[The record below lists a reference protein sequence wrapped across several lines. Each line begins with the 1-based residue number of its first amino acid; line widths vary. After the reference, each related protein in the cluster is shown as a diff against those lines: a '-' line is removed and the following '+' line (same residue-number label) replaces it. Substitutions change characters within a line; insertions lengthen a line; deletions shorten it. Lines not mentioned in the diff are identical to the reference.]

1 MHFIVTGYKGFETV
15 LFHEVRR
22 LLENVDCKVTK
33 QYGGVA
39 LEGELDAAYTI
50 ILNSRLANRVFHP
63 LKSFKVDSED
73 TLYDAVKSIKWDE
86 HMDAAG
92 TLAVSSS
99 LSRSVMTHTQ
109 YAALKV
115 KDAIVDYF
123 KEKEGIRPSVDK
135 NHPDLRLHLNI
146 RKQTGEL
153 SLDLSGNSLHMR
165 GYRLEHTGA
174 PLKEHLA
181 ASLLAQTQWMNQDYD
196 GLIDPMCGSGTFVI
210 EAAMMKANIPPALTR
225 DYFGFLGWKQHQ
237 AEVWESVKEAAEDLI
252 DVSKI
257 PNMIGYDKEP
267 KAISVSRQNA
277 ERAGL
282 GDFLDFKIKSLYQL
296 EGNTKNNLIICN
308 PPYDERLQAE
318 EGIGNLYSQMGK
330 IFSGFTHSDC
340 FILSGNA
347 DLVHRLRLN
356 RISKKPLKNGP
367 LDCLFIELDIESN
380 EVEIVESPL
389 QSQPEPSVNAGI
401 YGKVSSDNTA
411 DIAGIYGKVSSD
423 NASDNTEKKPTTTS
437 TINTKVN
444 PIKQNQQELVQP
456 LINRINKNL
465 KHLKRWAKRN
475 NISCYRIYDAD
486 LPEFSFALDVY
497 QNALET
503 TESWYHMQE
512 YQAPK
517 NIPPEKAE
525 QRIQAAA
532 NAVREMFALS
542 DEQLVL
548 KVRKKQKGSEQY
560 EKQDSQAV
568 LHTVKENHADLLV
581 NLTDYLDTGLF
592 LDHRLTR
599 EWVYQQSNHK
609 KVLNLF
615 CYTGSVS
622 VYAALGGADKVLS
635 VDMSNTYLKWTK
647 ENLLLNDC
655 DNEEQ
660 YPILR
665 ADCMDLLEHP
675 LKFELKDK
683 FDLIFLDPPSFSNSK
698 KMADSMDIQ
707 RDHAQMIQY
716 AVHLLADGG
725 QLLFSTNRKGFKLNQ
740 DLEKL
745 YDVKDITAQTVSEDF
760 KRRPKFHQCWLISK
774 VVY

>member
-22 LLENVDCKVTK
+22 LLENVECKVTK
-33 QYGGVA
+33 QYGGIA
-39 LEGELDAAYTI
+39 LDGELDAAYTI
-50 ILNSRLANRVFHP
+50 ILNSRLANRVFYP

-73 TLYDAVKSIKWDE
+73 NLYDAVKSIAWEE
-86 HMDAAG
+86 HMDATG

-115 KDAIVDYF
+115 KDGIVDYF
-123 KEKEGIRPSVDK
+123 KEKEGVRPSVDK
-135 NHPDLRLHLNI
+135 NRPDIRLHLNI

-181 ASLLAQTQWMNQDYD
+181 ASLLAQTEWMKQDYEQ
-196 GLIDPMCGSGTFVI
+196 LIDPMCGSGTFVI
-210 EAAMMKANIPPALTR
+210 EAAMMKANIPPALIR
-225 DYFGFLGWKQHQ
+225 EHFGFSGWKQHDEALWTSIKKT
-237 AEVWESVKEAAEDLI
+237 AEELI

-257 PNMIGYDKEP
+257 PQMTGYDKEP
-267 KAISVSRQNA
+267 KAVSVSRQNA

-296 EGNTKNNLIICN
+296 EDDGKNNLIICN

-330 IFSGFTHSDC
+330 VFSAFSRSDC

-356 RISKKPLKNGP
+356 RLSKKALKNGP
-367 LDCLFIELDIESN
+367 LDCLFIELELESKKTEDGDEAVN
-380 EVEIVESPL
+380 PWAH
-389 QSQPEPSVNAGI
+389 QSALL
-401 YGKVSSDNTA
+401 
-411 DIAGIYGKVSSD
+411 
-423 NASDNTEKKPTTTS
+423 EKKQQDS
-437 TINTKVN
+437 DELTK
-444 PIKQNQQELVQP
+444 P

-465 KHLKRWAKRN
+465 KHLKKWAKRN
-475 NISCYRIYDAD
+475 KITCYRVYDAD
-486 LPEFSFALDVY
+486 LPEFSFALDRY
-497 QNALET
+497 QNADDASV
-503 TESWYHMQE
+503 SWFHMQE

-517 NIPPEKAE
+517 NIPQDKAE
-525 QRIQAAA
+525 HRIQAASK
-532 NAVREMFALS
+532 AVKQLFQLS

-548 KVRKKQKGSEQY
+548 KVRKKQKGIEQY

-568 LHTVKENHADLLV
+568 FHTVKENHADLLV

-599 EWVYQQSNHK
+599 EWVYQHSNHK
-609 KVLNLF
+609 SVLNLF
-615 CYTGSVS
+615 CYTGSIS

-675 LKFELKDK
+675 NKYEMTEK

-698 KMADSMDIQ
+698 KMDGNMDIQ
-707 RDHAQMIQY
+707 RDHHQMIQY
-716 AVHLLADGG
+716 AVHLLAEGG
-725 QLLFSTNRKGFKLNQ
+725 KLLFSTNRKGFKLLDTLSQ
-740 DLEKL
+740 IYE
-745 YDVKDITAQTVSEDF
+745 VKDITAQTVSEDF
-760 KRRPKFHQCWLISK
+760 KRRPKFHQCWLISR
-774 VVY
+774 

>member
-1 MHFIVTGYKGFETV
+1 MQFIVTGYKGFETV
-15 LFHEVRR
+15 LFHEVRS
-22 LLENVDCKVTK
+22 LLEDIDCKVTK

-39 LEGELDAAYTI
+39 IEGGLDAAYTI
-50 ILNSRLANRVFHP
+50 ILNSRLANRVFYP
-63 LKSFKVDSED
+63 LKNFKVDSEEA
-73 TLYDAVKSIKWDE
+73 LYDAVKSIAWEE
-86 HMDAAG
+86 HMESTG

-99 LSRSVMTHTQ
+99 LSRSVLTHTQ

-115 KDAIVDYF
+115 KDGIVDYF
-123 KEKEGIRPSVDK
+123 RDFDGNRPSVDK

-181 ASLLAQTQWMNQDYD
+181 ASLLAQTQWMKQDYD
-196 GLIDPMCGSGTFVI
+196 ALIDPMCGSGTFVI

-225 DYFGFLGWKQHQ
+225 EYFGFIGWKQHQ
-237 AEVWESVKEAAEDLI
+237 ADIWQSIIDKAEDLI

-257 PNMIGYDKEP
+257 PKMTGYDKEP

-282 GDFLDFKIKSLYQL
+282 GDFLDFKVQSLYQL
-296 EGNTKNNLIICN
+296 QSNSAKNLIICN

-318 EGIGNLYSQMGK
+318 EGIGNLYAQMGK
-330 IFSGFTHSDC
+330 VFSTFNNTDC

-356 RISKKPLKNGP
+356 RLSKKALKNGP
-367 LDCLFIELDIESN
+367 LDCLFLELELSNDKESTHDTEPTVNADIYKKGQDKSLTSN
-380 EVEIVESPL
+380 KSEPVEQEQL
-389 QSQPEPSVNAGI
+389 QS
-401 YGKVSSDNTA
+401 
-411 DIAGIYGKVSSD
+411 
-423 NASDNTEKKPTTTS
+423 
-437 TINTKVN
+437 
-444 PIKQNQQELVQP
+444 

-465 KHLKRWAKRN
+465 KHLRRWAKRSN
-475 NISCYRIYDAD
+475 VSCYRIYDAD
-486 LPEFSFALDVY
+486 IPEFSFALDVY
-497 QNALET
+497 QNALDSSQ
-503 TESWYHMQE
+503 SWYHMQE

-517 NIPPEKAE
+517 NIPQDKAE
-525 QRIQAAA
+525 QRIKAAA
-532 NAVREMFALS
+532 NVVREMFKLS
-542 DEQLVL
+542 DEQLIL
-548 KVRKKQKGSEQY
+548 KVRKKQKGTEQY
-560 EKQDSQAV
+560 EKQDGQALFHQV
-568 LHTVKENHADLLV
+568 RENHADLLI

-599 EWVYQQSNHK
+599 EWVYNNSNHK
-609 KVLNLF
+609 SVLNLF

-622 VYAALGGADKVLS
+622 VYAALGGASKVLS
-635 VDMSNTYLKWTK
+635 VDMSNTYLKWTT
-647 ENLLLNDC
+647 ENLKLNDC
-655 DNEEQ
+655 GDENQ

-675 LKFELKDK
+675 HKYQPVEKY
-683 FDLIFLDPPSFSNSK
+683 DLIFLDPPSFSNSK
-698 KMADSMDIQ
+698 KMNESMDIQ

-716 AVHLLADGG
+716 AVHLLKDDG
-725 QLLFSTNRKGFKLNQ
+725 QLLFSNNRKGFKLNK

-745 YDVKDITAQTVSEDF
+745 YDVVDMTAQTVSEDF
-760 KRRPKFHQCWLISK
+760 KRKPKFHQCWLISK
-774 VVY
+774 VTY

>member
-22 LLENVDCKVTK
+22 LLEHLDCKVTK
-33 QYGGVA
+33 QYGGIA
-39 LEGELDAAYTI
+39 LDGELDAAYTI
-50 ILNSRLANRVFHP
+50 LFNSRLANRVFYP
-63 LKSFKVDSED
+63 LKSFKADSEEA
-73 TLYDAVKSIKWDE
+73 LYEAVKSIQWDE
-86 HMDAAG
+86 HMDATG
-92 TLAVSSS
+92 TLAVSAS

-115 KDAIVDYF
+115 KDGIVDYF
-123 KEKEGIRPSVDK
+123 RDKEGIRPSVDK
-135 NHPDLRLHLNI
+135 KHPDIRLHLNI

-165 GYRLEHTGA
+165 GYRLEHSGA

-181 ASLLAQTQWMNQDYD
+181 ASLLAQTEWMKQDYD
-196 GLIDPMCGSGTFVI
+196 SLIDPMCGSGTFVI

-225 DYFGFLGWKQHQ
+225 DYFGFMGWKQHKS
-237 AEVWESVKEAAEDLI
+237 EIWEAVKEIAEDNI

-257 PNMIGYDKEP
+257 PKMTGYDKEP
-267 KAISVSRQNA
+267 KAVSISRQNA

-282 GDFLDFKIKSLYQL
+282 GDFLDFKVKSLYQL
-296 EGNTKNNLIICN
+296 NGDRLKNLIICN

-330 IFSGFTHSDC
+330 IFSSFGESDC

-356 RISKKPLKNGP
+356 RLSKKALKNGP
-367 LDCLFIELDIESN
+367 LDCLFLELDLGGSN
-380 EVEIVESPL
+380 SDTSDSINTAAETTHEIPTE
-389 QSQPEPSVNAGI
+389 QTKEPVTNAGI
-401 YGKVSSDNTA
+401 YGKKQSS
-411 DIAGIYGKVSSD
+411 S
-423 NASDNTEKKPTTTS
+423 
-437 TINTKVN
+437 
-444 PIKQNQQELVQP
+444 PIKQNQDELVQP

-475 NISCYRIYDAD
+475 NISCYRLYDAD

-497 QNALET
+497 QNALDPSF
-503 TESWYHMQE
+503 SWYHMQE

-525 QRIQAAA
+525 LRIQAAA
-532 NAVREMFALS
+532 NAVRRMFALS
-542 DEQLVL
+542 DEQLIL
-548 KVRKKQKGSEQY
+548 KVRKKQKGLEQY
-560 EKQDSQAV
+560 EKQDSQAI
-568 LHTVKENHADLLV
+568 LHTVKENHADLLI

-599 EWVYQQSNHK
+599 EWIYKHSNQK
-609 KVLNLF
+609 NVLNLF

-622 VYAALGGADKVLS
+622 VYAALGGANKVLS

-655 DNEEQ
+655 GNEEQ
-660 YPILR
+660 YPMLR
-665 ADCMDLLEHP
+665 ADCMDMLEHP
-675 LKFELKDK
+675 HKYELKEK

-698 KMADSMDIQ
+698 KMTDSMDIQ

-725 QLLFSTNRKGFKLNQ
+725 QLLFSTNRKGFKLNK

-745 YDVKDITAQTVSEDF
+745 YDIDDITAQTVSEDF

>member
-22 LLENVDCKVTK
+22 LLEHLECKVTK

-39 LEGELDAAYTI
+39 LDGDLEAAYTI
-50 ILNSRLANRVFHP
+50 ILHSRLANRVFYP
-63 LKSFKVDSED
+63 LKTFKVESEEA
-73 TLYDAVKSIKWDE
+73 LYDAVKSIDWTE
-86 HMDAAG
+86 HMNLDN
-92 TLAVSSS
+92 TFSVSSS
-99 LSRSVMTHTQ
+99 LSRAVLTHTQ

-115 KDAIVDYF
+115 KDGIVDYF
-123 KEKEGIRPSVDK
+123 KEKFDDRPSVDK
-135 NHPDLRLHLNI
+135 NRPDIRLHLNI
-146 RKQTGEL
+146 RKQSGEL

-181 ASLLAQTQWMNQDYD
+181 ASLLAQTQWMTHDYD
-196 GLIDPMCGSGTFVI
+196 QLIDPMCGSGTFVI
-210 EAAMMKANIPPALTR
+210 EAAMMKANIPPALMR
-225 DYFGFLGWKQHQ
+225 EHFGFIGWKQHD
-237 AEVWESVKEAAEDLI
+237 ADLWESLKKSAEEQI

-257 PNMIGYDKEP
+257 PQMTGYDKEP
-267 KAISVSRQNA
+267 KAVSVSRQNA

-296 EGNTKNNLIICN
+296 EDDAKNNLIICN

-330 IFSGFTHSDC
+330 VFSNFSNSDC

-356 RISKKPLKNGP
+356 RLSKKPLKNGP
-367 LDCLFIELDIESN
+367 LECLFIELELATKP
-380 EVEIVESPL
+380 EKEGEIANPWAH
-389 QSQPEPSVNAGI
+389 QSALI
-401 YGKVSSDNTA
+401 
-411 DIAGIYGKVSSD
+411 
-423 NASDNTEKKPTTTS
+423 EKK
-437 TINTKVN
+437 
-444 PIKQNQQELVQP
+444 QQDNNELTLP

-465 KHLKRWAKRN
+465 KHLKKWAKRN
-475 NISCYRIYDAD
+475 KISCYRSYDAD

-497 QNALET
+497 QNADDINV
-503 TESWYHMQE
+503 SWYHMQE

-517 NIPPEKAE
+517 NIPVDKAE
-525 QRIQAAA
+525 HRIQSAAKA
-532 NAVREMFALS
+532 IKQLFNLA
-542 DEQLVL
+542 DDQLVL
-548 KVRKKQKGSEQY
+548 KVRKKQKGIEQY
-560 EKQDSQAV
+560 EKQDSQSV

-599 EWVYQQSNHK
+599 EWVYENSNHK
-609 KVLNLF
+609 SVLNLF

-655 DNEEQ
+655 ENEEQ

-675 LKFELKDK
+675 HKYEQIEK

-698 KMADSMDIQ
+698 KMEGNMDIQ
-707 RDHAQMIQY
+707 RDHHQMIQY
-716 AVHLLADGG
+716 AVHLLAEGG
-725 QLLFSTNRKGFKLNQ
+725 QLLFSTNRKGFKIHETLSQ
-740 DLEKL
+740 I
-745 YDVKDITAQTVSEDF
+745 YVVKDITPQTVSEDF
-760 KRRPKFHQCWLISK
+760 KRRPKFHQCWLISR
-774 VVY
+774 

>member
-22 LLENVDCKVTK
+22 LLKHLTCRVTK
-33 QYGGVA
+33 QYGGIA
-39 LEGELDAAYTI
+39 LEGDLEAAYTI
-50 ILNSRLANRVFHP
+50 LLHSRLANRVFYP
-63 LKSFKVDSED
+63 LKSFKVDSEEA
-73 TLYDAVKSIKWDE
+73 LYEAVKSIQWDE
-86 HMDAAG
+86 HMNAAN
-92 TLAVSSS
+92 TLAVSAS
-99 LSRSVMTHTQ
+99 LSRSVLTHTQ

-123 KEKEGIRPSVDK
+123 KEQQGVRPSIDK
-135 NHPDLRLHLNI
+135 NHPDIRLHVNI

-165 GYRLEHTGA
+165 GYRLEHSGA

-181 ASLLAQTQWMNQDYD
+181 ASLLAQTPWMTQGYD

-237 AEVWESVKEAAEDLI
+237 ASLWSVLKETAEEHI
-252 DVSKI
+252 DVANI
-257 PNMIGYDKEP
+257 PQMTGYDKEP
-267 KAISVSRQNA
+267 KAVSISRQNA

-282 GDFLDFKIKSLYQL
+282 GDFLDFKVASLYQL
-296 EGNTKNNLIICN
+296 KADQRKHLIICN

-318 EGIGNLYSQMGK
+318 EGIGHLYAQMGK
-330 IFSGFTHSDC
+330 IFAGFQQSDC

-347 DLVHRLRLN
+347 DLLHRLRLN
-356 RISKKPLKNGP
+356 RLSKKALKNGS
-367 LDCLFIELDIESN
+367 LACFFIELDLKGRHRDAATEA
-380 EVEIVESPL
+380 
-389 QSQPEPSVNAGI
+389 SV
-401 YGKVSSDNTA
+401 KTEQH
-411 DIAGIYGKVSSD
+411 
-423 NASDNTEKKPTTTS
+423 EKKPS
-437 TINTKVN
+437 TDDEQDT
-444 PIKQNQQELVQP
+444 PVQP
-456 LINRINKNL
+456 LINRIQKNL
-465 KHLKRWAKRN
+465 KHLKRWAKRH
-475 NISCYRIYDAD
+475 NITCYRLYDAD

-497 QNALET
+497 QNALDPKV
-503 TESWYHMQE
+503 SWYHMQE

-517 NIPPEKAE
+517 KVPPEKA
-525 QRIQAAA
+525 QKRIEAAA
-532 NAVREMFALS
+532 HAVRRMFQLNN
-542 DEQLVL
+542 EQLIL
-548 KVRKKQKGSEQY
+548 KVRKKQKGLEQY

-568 LHTVKENHADLLV
+568 FHTIKEHHAELLI

-599 EWVYQQSNHK
+599 EWVYQQANHK

-622 VYAALGGADKVLS
+622 VYAALGGADRVLS

-647 ENLLLNDC
+647 ENLRLNDC
-655 DNEEQ
+655 DNDKQ
-660 YPILR
+660 YPVLR
-665 ADCMDLLEHP
+665 ADCMDVLEHP
-675 LKFELKDK
+675 HKYDIKEK

-698 KMADSMDIQ
+698 KMSGSMDIQ

-716 AVHLLADGG
+716 AVHLLSKGG
-725 QLLFSTNRKGFKLNQ
+725 QLLFSTNRKGFKLNS

-745 YDVKDITAQTVSEDF
+745 YDIQDITAQTVSEDF

>member
-22 LLENVDCKVTK
+22 LLENVECKVTK
-33 QYGGVA
+33 QYGGIA
-39 LEGELDAAYTI
+39 LDGELDAAYTI
-50 ILNSRLANRVFHP
+50 ILNSRLANRVFYP
-63 LKSFKVDSED
+63 LKSFKVDSEEN
-73 TLYDAVKSIKWDE
+73 LYDAVKSIAWDE
-86 HMDAAG
+86 HMDATG

-115 KDAIVDYF
+115 KDGIVDYF
-123 KEKEGIRPSVDK
+123 RDKEGVRPSVDK
-135 NHPDLRLHLNI
+135 NHPDIRLHLNI

-153 SLDLSGNSLHMR
+153 SLDLSGSSLHMR

-181 ASLLAQTQWMNQDYD
+181 ASLLAQTQWMKQDYD

-225 DYFGFLGWKQHQ
+225 DYFGFQGWKQHK
-237 AEVWESVKEAAEDLI
+237 ADIWESVKAVAEDNI

-257 PNMIGYDKEP
+257 PKMIGYDKEP
-267 KAISVSRQNA
+267 KAVSVSRQNA

-282 GDFLDFKIKSLYQL
+282 GDFLDFRVKSLYQL
-296 EGNTKNNLIICN
+296 NGDRLNHLIICN

-330 IFSGFTHSDC
+330 IFSGFTNSDC

-367 LDCLFIELDIESN
+367 LDCLFLELDISSSDSTANTELNDVAITN
-380 EVEIVESPL
+380 EAE
-389 QSQPEPSVNAGI
+389 QEPSVNAGI
-401 YGKVSSDNTA
+401 Y
-411 DIAGIYGKVSSD
+411 
-423 NASDNTEKKPTTTS
+423 KKLGDK
-437 TINTKVN
+437 NN
-444 PIKQNQQELVQP
+444 EAKQNEPKTNEAIQNKPQLTISQQSKEEQVLP

-475 NISCYRIYDAD
+475 NISCYRLYDAD
-486 LPEFSFALDVY
+486 LPEFSFALDKY
-497 QNALET
+497 ENALDSS
-503 TESWYHMQE
+503 ESWYHMQE

-517 NIPPEKAE
+517 NIPQEKAE
-525 QRIQAAA
+525 QRINAAA
-532 NAVREMFALS
+532 NAVRQIFSLS

-548 KVRKKQKGSEQY
+548 KVRKKQKGIEQY
-560 EKQDSQAV
+560 EKQDSQA
-568 LHTVKENHADLLV
+568 LFHTVKEKHAELLV

-599 EWVYQQSNHK
+599 EWVCNNANHK
-609 KVLNLF
+609 TVLNLF

-622 VYAALGGADKVLS
+622 VYAALGGAAKVLS

-647 ENLLLNDC
+647 ENLLLNECED
-655 DNEEQ
+655 EEL

-675 LKFELKDK
+675 HKYEQIEK

-698 KMADSMDIQ
+698 KMTDSMDIQ
-707 RDHAQMIQY
+707 RDHAQMVQY
-716 AVHLLADGG
+716 AVHLLAEGG
-725 QLLFSTNRKGFKLNQ
+725 QLLFSTNRKGFKLNPE
-740 DLEKL
+740 LEKM

-760 KRRPKFHQCWLISK
+760 KRRPKFHQCWVISK
-774 VVY
+774 VIY

>member
-22 LLENVDCKVTK
+22 LLENIECKVTK

-39 LEGELDAAYTI
+39 IDGELDAAYTI
-50 ILNSRLANRVFHP
+50 ILNSRLANRVFYP

-73 TLYDAVKSIKWDE
+73 HLYDAVKSIAWDE
-86 HMDAAG
+86 HMDATG

-115 KDAIVDYF
+115 KDGIVDYF
-123 KEKEGIRPSVDK
+123 KEKEGVRPSVDK
-135 NHPDLRLHLNI
+135 NHPDCRLHLNI

-153 SLDLSGNSLHMR
+153 SLDLSGSSLHMR

-181 ASLLAQTQWMNQDYD
+181 ASLLAQTQWMNHDYD

-225 DYFGFLGWKQHQ
+225 DYFGFQGWKQHQ
-237 AEVWESVKEAAEDLI
+237 PEVWETVKETAEANI

-257 PNMIGYDKEP
+257 PQMTGYDKEP
-267 KAISVSRQNA
+267 KAVSVSRQNA

-282 GDFLDFKIKSLYQL
+282 GDFLDFKVKSLYQL
-296 EGNTKNNLIICN
+296 NGDRLNNLIICN

-330 IFSGFTHSDC
+330 IFSGFSNSDC

-367 LDCLFIELDIESN
+367 LDCLFIELDTGDKES
-380 EVEIVESPL
+380 ESSA
-389 QSQPEPSVNAGI
+389 QTEEPTVNAGI
-401 YGKVSSDNTA
+401 YGKIASSNSVNT
-411 DIAGIYGKVSSD
+411 DTNEPEESKVRESKIPQKRLD
-423 NASDNTEKKPTTTS
+423 E
-437 TINTKVN
+437 
-444 PIKQNQQELVQP
+444 QEQVQP

-497 QNALET
+497 QNALDT
-503 TESWYHMQE
+503 SISWYHMQE

-525 QRIQAAA
+525 QRIKAAA
-532 NAVREMFALS
+532 NAVRRLFALS
-542 DEQLVL
+542 DDQLIL

-568 LHTVKENHADLLV
+568 LHTVKENHADLLI

-599 EWVYQQSNHK
+599 EWVYKQSNQK
-609 KVLNLF
+609 NVLNLF

-622 VYAALGGADKVLS
+622 VYAALGGANKVLS

-655 DNEEQ
+655 GNEEQ
-660 YPILR
+660 YPMLR
-665 ADCMDLLEHP
+665 ADCIDLLEHP
-675 LKFELKDK
+675 HKYELKEK

-698 KMADSMDIQ
+698 KMTDSMDIQ

-716 AVHLLADGG
+716 AVHLLAEGG
-725 QLLFSTNRKGFKLNQ
+725 RLLFSTNRKGFKLNA

-745 YDVKDITAQTVSEDF
+745 YDIIDITAQTVSEDY